1 MRWEWIVR
9 SIVASW
15 CDSKIKTN
23 IVLSPIPTGIA
34 YVVHVDEQN
43 WCFVNQKG
51 YIAIKVADS
60 FKGLRFVDLQ
70 DLF

>member
-1 MRWEWIVR
+1 
-9 SIVASW
+9 
-15 CDSKIKTN
+15 
-23 IVLSPIPTGIA
+23 VLSPIPTGIA